1 VPTDRRLPLWA
12 GRTAALLG
20 ILLVALSL
28 RTSVAALSPI
38 ISFISRDVPLDP
50 LVLGIIGAAPP
61 VTFALAGLATPWL
74 SHRIGLERSL
84 LVAAG
89 LMAIGQVARALAP
102 DSGLLVAATV
112 VTLVGAGLGNVLL
125 PPVVKRYFADRITQV
140 TTSYAVL
147 ISLSTAM
154 PALLAVP
161 FATALGWRFSLG
173 VWFLI
178 ALAAVVPWIVA
189 SVAHLRAR
197 DAARADVGDPDE
209 VEAEP
214 RLEGRMVHSPV
225 AWAVMI
231 AFSISSI
238 NVYAFFA
245 WLPNLLVQTA
255 HVSHGEAGALLAL
268 YAIMGFPCSLL
279 VPYLAGRIR
288 NVGVI
293 LYVAVALFFVGD
305 AGLLLAPAA
314 APILW
319 VAFAGLGPLLF
330 PLSLVLINARTR
342 THEGSVALSGF
353 VQGVGYIIAT
363 ASPLVFGLLEQGT
376 GTWAA
381 SLAFV
386 FVLSLAAIPA
396 GIILSRGRFV
406 EDELAASESR
416 RPQS

>member
-1 VPTDRRLPLWA
+1 
-12 GRTAALLG
+12 
-20 ILLVALSL
+20 
-28 RTSVAALSPI
+28 
-38 ISFISRDVPLDP
+38 
-50 LVLGIIGAAPP
+50 
-61 VTFALAGLATPWL
+61 VTFALTGLATPWL
-74 SHRIGLERSL
+74 SHKLGLERSL

-102 DSGLLVAATV
+102 DAGLLIAATV
-112 VTLVGAGLGNVLL
+112 VTLIGAGLGNVLL
-125 PPVVKRYFADRITQV
+125 PPVVKRYFSDRITQV

-161 FATALGWRFSLG
+161 LATGLGWRFSLG

-178 ALAAVVPWIVA
+178 ALAAVVPWVVA
-189 SVAHLRAR
+189 SFAYLRAR
-197 DAARADVGDPDE
+197 RAAREDAGDKDE
-209 VEAEP
+209 VESEP
-214 RLEGRMVHSPV
+214 TLEGRMVHSPV

-231 AFSISSI
+231 AFSISGI

-245 WLPNLLVQTA
+245 WLPNLLVQSA
-255 HVSHGEAGALLAL
+255 HVSSGEAGALLAL

-288 NVGVI
+288 NVGII
-293 LYVAVALFFVGD
+293 LYVSVALFFVGD
-305 AGLLLAPAA
+305 AGLLFAPAA

-330 PLSLVLINARTR
+330 PLSLVLINSRTR
-342 THEGSVALSGF
+342 THTGSVALSGF

-363 ASPLVFGLLEQGT
+363 VSPLIFGLLEQAT

-381 SLAFV
+381 SLAFL
-386 FVLSLAAIPA
+386 FVISLAAIPA

-416 RPQS
+416 RAQS